1 MRTPLVASA
10 IALALFSA
18 VPARA
23 GTISADYLPLFG
35 TAIYYSTNLPGHIGP
50 KTTNSGIFLAFR
62 DDLPAGPGVDDKVPF
77 FFRASCVEIGEP
89 LQLPNNNA
97 HATVT
102 HLLNATT
109 NAGGISGP
117 VTFDAQRNERAEK
130 LWGAFLAGVGNQLQ
144 AAAFQLALWE
154 ISFDDDMTL
163 AGPGTPFYV
172 GAAQFQPGITDLAES
187 WLSQIFSDDAT
198 DLLPETRLL
207 LLSAPGVQDVVT
219 PVPEPATAGLVLLAG
234 ALSAARRVRPRP

>member
-1 MRTPLVASA
+1 MRAPIVALA
-10 IALALFSA
+10 IALTLLST
-18 VPARA
+18 VPTRA
-23 GTISADYLPLFG
+23 GMISADYLPLFG
-35 TAIYYSTNLPGHIGP
+35 SAINYSTNLPGHTGAQS
-50 KTTNSGIFLAFR
+50 TNSGIFLAFR

-89 LQLPNNNA
+89 LQLSNNNV
-97 HATVT
+97 HTTVT

-109 NAGGISGP
+109 TAGGISGP

-130 LWGAFLAGVGNQLQ
+130 LWGTFLAGVGNQHQ

-172 GAAQFQPGITDLAES
+172 DAAQFQPGITDLAES
-187 WLSQIFSDDAT
+187 WLSQILADDAT
-198 DLLPETRLL
+198 DLLPETRLV
-207 LLSAPGVQDVVT
+207 LLSAPFVQDVVT
-219 PVPEPATAGLVLLAG
+219 PVPEPATGGLFLMAAAV
-234 ALSAARRVRPRP
+234 SAARRMRPRP